1 MTTPGAGEPVDE
13 RAEEAIE
20 TAAGSPLREIARSGL
35 LAVLLHPLGSVV
47 TVACVVA
54 MLAPFLVGLGI
65 SRGVTEQ
72 TAASID
78 LGPDIHVAGSRYGR
92 PAPLP
97 LAVGEVL
104 AKVPGV
110 TGVEPRIVG
119 ATVLGAER
127 VPVVVVGVAD
137 ARLADGAAGTDGA
150 GVTLVDGRL
159 PHPGGAAEV
168 AVGSDLATRLGLKPG
183 SMIPPFYRN
192 DRGERATLVTGV
204 FRSDLPAWQGR
215 VMLTSFAFASAIFE
229 EEDTASGFLVRCPAE
244 YRAAARVAILRLPAI
259 PQGAAGGAASP
270 AIRLRVVTK
279 DDLAVLL
286 ERRALGREGGL
297 ALLWALV
304 FAVGVPLVLATTG
317 LGLSERRRETA
328 LLRAIGWRTDEVLL
342 RSLCESLA
350 LAVAGAALSL
360 VAAWTWVRVF
370 RGAGIAQVFM
380 PDGGPLPGHEVPFRI
395 APEVLTAAVV
405 IALVVTTA
413 GSLWS
418 SWRAASAPPTEALR

>member
-13 RAEEAIE
+13 RAEEPFE

-35 LAVLLHPLGSVV
+35 LAVLLHPLGSAV

-78 LGPDIHVAGSRYGR
+78 LGPDIHVAASRYGR
-92 PAPLP
+92 PAPVP
-97 LAVGEVL
+97 LAVGGIL

-119 ATVLGAER
+119 ATVLGSER

-137 ARLADGAAGTDGA
+137 ARLAEGSDGA

-168 AVGSDLATRLGLKPG
+168 AIGSDLATRLGLKPG

-215 VMLTSFAFASAIFE
+215 VMLTSFTFASAIFE

-244 YRAAARVAILRLPAI
+244 YRAAARVAIQRLAVV
-259 PQGAAGGAASP
+259 PQTTPGAP
-270 AIRLRVVTK
+270 PIRLRVVTK

-360 VAAWTWVRVF
+360 VAAWAWVRVF

-380 PDGGPLPGHEVPFRI
+380 PDGGPLPGHEVPFRL
-395 APEVLTAAVV
+395 APEVLIAAVV
-405 IALVVTTA
+405 ISLVVTTA